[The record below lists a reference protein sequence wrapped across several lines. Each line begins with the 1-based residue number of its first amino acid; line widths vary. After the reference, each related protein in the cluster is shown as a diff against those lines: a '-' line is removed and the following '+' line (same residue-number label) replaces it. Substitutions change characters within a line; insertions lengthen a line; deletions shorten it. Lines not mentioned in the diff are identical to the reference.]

1 MKVYSL
7 YHNDTYVASFPNKE
21 DAIFYGKQFYEDGWS
36 CNIIE
41 EYLSKSPLLYS
52 APYTPLTPSQTI
64 PCNPGITLVP
74 GTPKTNPGTYPDI
87 YCGVKAEPYKD
98 VRAYWDKKGV
108 MRPNWDNRVEGVDY

>member
-52 APYTPLTPSQTI
+52 APYTLTPSQTI
-64 PCNPGITLVP
+64 PCVSPVISKP
-74 GTPKTNPGTYPDI
+74 PASYPDSYPHI
-87 YCGVKAEPYKD
+87 YCDGTK
-98 VRAYWDKKGV
+98 
-108 MRPNWDNRVEGVDY
+108 

>member
-7 YHNDTYVASFPNKE
+7 YHKETYVASFPNKE

-52 APYTPLTPSQTI
+52 TPYIPPASSTTPTI
-64 PCNPGITLVP
+64 HNV
-74 GTPKTNPGTYPDI
+74 
-87 YCGVKAEPYKD
+87 VKAEPYKN
-98 VRAYWDKKGV
+98 VRAYWEKK
-108 MRPNWDNRVEGVDY
+108 

>member
-7 YHNDTYVASFPNKE
+7 YHNETYVASFPNKE

-52 APYTPLTPSQTI
+52 APYTPLTPQQTT
-64 PCNPGITLVP
+64 PCNPGISPNTTKIVHNAHP
-74 GTPKTNPGTYPDI
+74 NDPKPYFDTYG
-87 YCGVKAEPYKD
+87 GVKAE
-98 VRAYWDKKGV
+98 
-108 MRPNWDNRVEGVDY
+108 